1 MVGGYLLNHADYV
14 TFLLDIVRF
23 NSLIILEDFACGELK
38 KVSLGP
44 MGIDDDVAPEVSAQH
59 VICMSV
65 SVCLAAPVY
74 CLRLPL
80 P

>member
-23 NSLIILEDFACGELK
+23 NSLIILEDFACEELK

-44 MGIDDDVAPEVSAQH
+44 MGIDDDVAPEVSA
-59 VICMSV
+59 
-65 SVCLAAPVY
+65 
-74 CLRLPL
+74 
-80 P
+80 